1 MYSRIVKVIPITSGG
16 EDDDDIQYG
25 IMDQTHNVVMTG
37 FISYDEAEEELAY
50 RKEEEEKIE
59 DFGGRV

>member
-1 MYSRIVKVIPITSGG
+1 MYSRIVKVIPMTSNG
-16 EDDDDIQYG
+16 EDEEDVQYG
-25 IMDQTHNVVMTG
+25 IMDQTHNLVMTG

-59 DFGGRV
+59 DFGGGV